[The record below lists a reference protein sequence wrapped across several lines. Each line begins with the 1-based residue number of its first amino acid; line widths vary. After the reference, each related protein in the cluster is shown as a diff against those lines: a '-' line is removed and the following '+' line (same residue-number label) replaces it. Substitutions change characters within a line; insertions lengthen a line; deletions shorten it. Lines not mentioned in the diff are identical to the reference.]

1 MTNFPT
7 VEVLV
12 SELTQLRAV
21 QQENTRLQERLQ
33 RLQNDLGFQ
42 AMSMK
47 EIAQI
52 VKLPPDKTMADL
64 VTWIRDNWKTEQQIT
79 KK

>member
-1 MTNFPT
+1 MTTFPT
-7 VEVLV
+7 IDALI

-21 QQENTRLQERLQ
+21 QQENTILR
-33 RLQNDLGFQ
+33 NNLGFQ
-42 AMSMK
+42 EQAMK

-64 VTWIRDNWKTEQQIT
+64 AAWIRDNWKP
-79 KK
+79 

>member
-1 MTNFPT
+1 MTTFPT
-7 VEVLV
+7 IDALI

-21 QQENTRLQERLQ
+21 QQENTILR
-33 RLQNDLGFQ
+33 NNLGFQ
-42 AMSMK
+42 EQAMK

-64 VTWIRDNWKTEQQIT
+64 EAWIRNNWKP
-79 KK
+79 